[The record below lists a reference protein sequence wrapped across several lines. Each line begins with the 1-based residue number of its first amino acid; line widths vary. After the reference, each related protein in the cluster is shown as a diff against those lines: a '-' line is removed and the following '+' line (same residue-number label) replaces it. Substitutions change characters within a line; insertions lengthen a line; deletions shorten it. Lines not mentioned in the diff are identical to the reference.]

1 MEDHL
6 SEEVNR
12 LNRFQSQI
20 IGQAQLGLI
29 YCAKNVILTN
39 EYIKSNLILTSLS
52 VWAGCPLL
60 AAIAAANSSAYLII
74 TSTTT
79 HQNI

>member
-1 MEDHL
+1 M
-6 SEEVNR
+6 N
-12 LNRFQSQI
+12 I
-20 IGQAQLGLI
+20 
-29 YCAKNVILTN
+29 
-39 EYIKSNLILTSLS
+39 ILTSLS